1 VFPVPFIIRPLLTD
15 SRHTHLRAVPCVL
28 AILLPLLTSAFPQTG
43 PKKDIPAPRAGK
55 YQIAGTVLDA
65 VNGEMVT
72 EAVVSIGKS
81 QSAETLQSVRTGE
94 DGRFRFEEL
103 GAGKYWLRAE
113 ARGYTQQGFDEH
125 QGFFTGIVTGG
136 TVDAEHLMFHL
147 RPDAAIS
154 GDVIDDAN
162 EPVREAQMIL
172 LRKQVQ
178 DGREVTAWYSTT
190 MTNDEGHYR
199 FGHLQ
204 PGAYF
209 VAVRAHPWYAQ
220 NQQRVRVSKVVRSV
234 EAGAND
240 VVTNDGATNDAA
252 NVETPSE
259 PESETES
266 ALDVAYPVT
275 FYPGA
280 TEESGA
286 SPLELKAGERASAD
300 FRLTAV
306 PAVHVRLTVPGV
318 EPGEGQRANVMQKLF
333 DSPPQPVQ
341 GQIMVGDKGETEISG
356 IAPGDY
362 EVEVQTFGKN
372 PTTRSEHVS
381 LRGDADLILNP
392 ASTAAVAIVKGV
404 VKMEGG
410 VQKPPRG
417 TFVQFWNRATDKR
430 YATQVGEN
438 GEFDFS
444 PQEVVPG
451 KYEVGA
457 GGPTGGRV
465 SRIAAGGARVEGQNV
480 EIGGAGTVQLTIT
493 LGRGFGTVNGTV
505 LRDDKPVAGAMVI
518 LVPQDLDNNLPLV
531 RRDQSDLDGTFTLGG
546 VVPGK
551 YTVVAIENGWELDWM
566 SSQVLGGY
574 LKGGES
580 LTVTADK
587 KYEVKVGVE

>member
-1 VFPVPFIIRPLLTD
+1 MRSRARAIVIMLALL
-15 SRHTHLRAVPCVL
+15 A
-28 AILLPLLTSAFPQTG
+28 SAFAQAGAKRGSTAS
-43 PKKDIPAPRAGK
+43 PATK

-65 VNGEMVT
+65 ANGEMVT

-81 QSAETLQSVRTGE
+81 QSAEALQSVRTGE
-94 DGRFRFEEL
+94 DGRFRFEGLET
-103 GAGKYWLRAE
+103 GKYWLRAE
-113 ARGYTQQGFDEH
+113 ARGYALQGFDEH

-136 TVDAEHLMFHL
+136 TVDSEHLMFRL

-154 GDVIDDAN
+154 GDVVDDAN

-172 LRKQVQ
+172 LRRQLQ
-178 DGREVTAWYSTT
+178 DGREVTAWNSTA

-204 PGAYF
+204 PGTYF

-220 NQQRVRVSKVVRSV
+220 NQQQVRVSKVVRSD
-234 EAGAND
+234 EGGGQD
-240 VVTNDGATNDAA
+240 VVTNAEVPNEAA
-252 NVETPSE
+252 AVETASE
-259 PESETES
+259 PENETER
-266 ALDVAYPVT
+266 ALDVSYPVT

-300 FRLTAV
+300 IRLTAV
-306 PAVHVRLTVPGV
+306 PAVHVRLVVPGI
-318 EPGEGQRANVMQKLF
+318 EPGEGQRANIMQKLF

-341 GQIMVGDKGETEISG
+341 GQTMVGDKGETEISG

-372 PTTRSEHVS
+372 PMTWSEHVS
-381 LRGDADLILNP
+381 LRGDADLTFNP
-392 ASTAAVAIVKGV
+392 ASTATVAAVKGV

-417 TFVQFWNRATDKR
+417 TFVQLWNRATDKR
-430 YATQVGEN
+430 YATQVADN
-438 GEFDFS
+438 GEFDLS
-444 PQEVVPG
+444 AQQVSPG

-480 EIGGAGTVQLTIT
+480 EIAGAGTVQLTIT

-505 LRDDKPVAGAMVI
+505 LRDDKPVAGAMVV
-518 LVPQDLDNNLPLV
+518 LVPQDLENNLPLA

-566 SSQVLGGY
+566 SSQVLNAY
-574 LKGGES
+574 LKGGRAV
-580 LTVTADK
+580 TVAADG
-587 KYEVKVGVE
+587 KYQVKVGVE